1 MENVFNSQQLSDYDE
16 GLDQLSI
23 DREENK
29 QPEKQLWIIDGYKI
43 WATSYEMAVRSA
55 MMIERF

>member
-1 MENVFNSQQLSDYDE
+1 MENDMYSQQLSDYDE

-43 WATSYEMAVRSA
+43 WAVNYEMAVRSA
-55 MMIERF
+55 MMLIQ